1 MDASRLCR
9 RGVVPRVVPVA
20 AVRAALFSLL
30 GTAVASTV
38 HHLAFDSS
46 PSWGVRVLAACLL
59 FGIALPGAGQ
69 DKLLVRQL
77 VLAVSSQA
85 VVGYW
90 FVRADDV
97 VNVPAHGVWPSS
109 VVPLLTVSGGAA
121 DGGGRGCGLP
131 VVIGGVCDGGGI
143 CDRGGAKAT
152 VDEVDE
158 IVEALAEVG

>member
-1 MDASRLCR
+1 M
-9 RGVVPRVVPVA
+9 
-20 AVRAALFSLL
+20 
-30 GTAVASTV
+30 
-38 HHLAFDSS
+38 
-46 PSWGVRVLAACLL
+46 RVLVACLL

-77 VLAVSSQA
+77 VLAASSQA

-121 DGGGRGCGLP
+121 DGGGRGS
-131 VVIGGVCDGGGI
+131 
-143 CDRGGAKAT
+143 
-152 VDEVDE
+152 
-158 IVEALAEVG
+158 